1 MTTFGSIPLSPA
13 LAEASPE
20 SLREILERDPATLD
34 GGKLQAQ
41 VEAIRAF
48 RERLAKGEEKP
59 TAQRKATKKADQPTA
74 RTDASA
80 DELGF

>member
-1 MTTFGSIPLSPA
+1 MTTFGTIPLSPA
-13 LAEASPE
+13 LAEASPD

-34 GGKLQAQ
+34 GLRLAEQ
-41 VEAIRAF
+41 VEKIRAF

-59 TAQRKATKKADQPTA
+59 TAQRKATKKADTPTPKS
-74 RTDASA
+74 DASA

>member
-1 MTTFGSIPLSPA
+1 MTTFGTIPLSPA
-13 LAEASPE
+13 LAEAGPE
-20 SLREILERDPATLD
+20 SLREVLEKDPASLD
-34 GGKLQAQ
+34 GMRLAAQ

-48 RERLAKGEEKP
+48 RERLMKGEEKP
-59 TAQRKATKKADQPTA
+59 TTQRKATKKADAPTA

>member
-1 MTTFGSIPLSPA
+1 MTTFGSIPLSSA

-59 TAQRKATKKADQPTA
+59 SKQRATTKKVDQPTA
-74 RTDASA
+74 KTDQSA